1 MTPAADPSALVVIP
15 ARMAS
20 TRLPDK
26 PLADIAGKPM
36 IVHVVERG
44 LSVGIGPVIVACDHP
59 DIKAAVEAAGG
70 TAVMTDPNLPSGSD
84 RVRAAAQAVDPERR
98 YGIVLNLQGDVPLI
112 DAQAIRAAFDPLVD
126 PLVDIGTIATEIR
139 TEAGKSDPSF
149 VKTIGTPVG
158 PRRLRAL
165 YFTRATAPTGP
176 GPLYQHI
183 GLYAYRRDV
192 LDRFVA
198 LPPSPLEMRESLE
211 QLRALE
217 AGMRIDVGLIDS
229 VPMDV
234 NTPRD
239 LEAVRAAFASRPAN
253 PS

>member
-239 LEAVRAAFASRPAN
+239 LEAVRAAFASHPAN